1 MGTYVD
7 IDILIV
13 IGVIFTHVY
22 RNTPTHAHARTR
34 THTYSKDVEF
44 LASAHVATCLAWA
57 VFLRWQ
63 SQNAPGLSN
72 LWSAQLWLQYIRC
85 GYGGGGGV

>member
-22 RNTPTHAHARTR
+22 RNTPTHAHART
-34 THTYSKDVEF
+34 HMYSKDVEF